1 MKRKYLS
8 ALLMGVLTLTS
19 VSTFTSCKD
28 YDDDISNL
36 QEQIDKLA
44 TADQLS
50 QKVAE
55 LQALIS
61 SNKSDITSLQT
72 KVAEAL
78 TAAQKA
84 QTTADSKATL
94 DEVKAELEKYATKD
108 EVATV
113 KATLEAA
120 QKALEEKNDAALK
133 DAVQKAQEAADKAVA
148 DAKAAVEEVKT
159 DLASYKTTVAS
170 EQEVVNTALATLN
183 TKVDAKADTTALNK
197 AIAALTAADA
207 NAKAEILSEIASKYA
222 TKKQAD
228 EIDAALKK
236 FAIKIEQQLGDYAKT
251 AEVQRLLAELKKNA
265 DVTYATKEEIKNLQ
279 TKQAVEEAINKA
291 IGELPKGDLEAIN
304 KIARE
309 ALEKANTAESEKGLA
324 YLQALHA
331 EGAASDAA
339 KAAKLADDKAVNNQ
353 TDIKNI
359 QDALGAG
366 FDAKNTVAK
375 AIQLINDQ
383 LTAKNT
389 GLSGLDGR
397 LKSIESKLALEDPD
411 KSLVERVS
419 KIEDQLKEIIGEYTT
434 MVTEVSLLGSFSSG
448 TGLTNPGATTLQ
460 FISGKV
466 AQDLTFGKAE
476 KDDEGAVV
484 PSATNQQAFVK
495 GTLFNNKNEILVRV
509 NPTNAVLT
517 KASIKLVDSQGND
530 LDDILEIGEPKK
542 YEKLLVSQS
551 RATDNTG
558 LWTIPVTVKD
568 GVAKDKVGQLS
579 NGKKILYA
587 VAVNNTNSEA
597 AKDRYVASTYDITVP
612 NAKDFEA
619 ATNINKVKI
628 WSVNTMGYDNAL
640 TLGLV
645 SDETPVKEY
654 AGGSGTP
661 VSAKNG
667 ETIKISF
674 KGLQDKIKYFYV
686 VRDDSH
692 VDDKS
697 GSSAI
702 NAWKSYKYE
711 GNAYGNVVEV
721 NPSDPTGELKITING
736 KVGDEIG
743 FRLFAVNYDGTL
755 TPVPANGVGGMGFVV
770 NVGADQAKASVT
782 GNVLATDPSSCSTG
796 WLPLTGKLKDGVKLY
811 VNSSATPVV
820 TNVFT
825 ADNGVKFE
833 VEYST
838 DGKNAIT
845 GTSTENSAI
854 KYVKFTTVS
863 STHMNE
869 WVDDSKA
876 NFTIVQ
882 KDKDGLVE
890 NEIAVSLTKKLP
902 TAADVKKVHPYTW
915 KDEQVENGVFTA
927 YVSPTSWAS
936 TATVGSFR
944 LDQVITGL
952 NDNFKITFENAKENS
967 DSHKYTDPLVITSDT
982 INWKVTVNK
991 AVIDGKEHKTTISYN
1006 YGQVTSAK
1014 NKNGQYIDLVVPV
1027 ETVQTVFACPL
1038 NKKDQTYAW
1047 NPGISTQ
1054 ATADADAVMVDINY
1068 LTYGSTT
1075 TAKVYKDKDATAP
1088 TEVDLLDYIIGTN
1101 TYDNAEFGG
1110 SLTKLL
1116 SGETKKYVKL
1126 EDAKLISA
1134 QSGKED
1140 YFNASVNATTGKIE
1154 FRAVAD
1160 VQNPRN
1166 DVKSWLVITLKD
1178 AFGCDQTYKLPF
1190 TVKKRQ

>member
-8 ALLMGVLTLTS
+8 ALLMGVLTLSS

-36 QEQIDKLA
+36 QGQIDKLA

-61 SNKSDITSLQT
+61 SNKSDITSVQT

-78 TAAQKA
+78 AAAQKA
-84 QTTADSKATL
+84 QTTADSKTTL
-94 DEVKAELEKYATKD
+94 DEVKGLLEEYATKK
-108 EVATV
+108 EVADV
-113 KATLEAA
+113 KTTLEAA
-120 QKALEEKNDAALK
+120 QQALEEKNDAALK
-133 DAVQKAQEAADKAVA
+133 DAVQKAQEAADKAVD

-159 DLASYKTTVAS
+159 DLANYKTTVDS
-170 EQEVVNTALATLN
+170 EQKVVDAALKALN

-197 AIAALTAADA
+197 AIADLEKADA
-207 NAKAEILSEIASKYA
+207 DAKTELLDKLAKETKDLVSETQMKAA
-222 TKKQAD
+222 
-228 EIDAALKK
+228 IDALKK
-236 FAIKIEQQLGDYAKT
+236 
-251 AEVQRLLAELKKNA
+251 
-265 DVTYATKEEIKNLQ
+265 
-279 TKQAVEEAINKA
+279 
-291 IGELPKGDLEAIN
+291 GDLAAVN
-304 KIARE
+304 KIAKD
-309 ALEKANTAESEKGLA
+309 ALEKANKAESDKGLA
-324 YLQALHA
+324 YLKALTA
-331 EGAASDAA
+331 EGKAADAAADA
-339 KAAKLADDKAVNNQ
+339 KAADAKAVQNKN
-353 TDIKNI
+353 DIKAI

-397 LKSIESKLALEDPD
+397 LKSIESKLALEDSD
-411 KSLVERVS
+411 KSLVKRVE
-419 KIEDQLKEIIGEYTT
+419 KIETNLQEIIGEYTT
-434 MVTEVSLLGSFSSG
+434 MVTEVSLLGSFSNG
-448 TGLTNPGATTLQ
+448 TGLTRPEATTLQ
-460 FISGKV
+460 FVSGKV

-476 KDDEGAVV
+476 KDDKGVEV

-509 NPTNAVLT
+509 NPVNAVLT
-517 KASIKLVDSQGND
+517 KASIKLVDSQGNN

-542 YEKLLVSQS
+542 YEKLLVSQT
-551 RATDNTG
+551 RATNNTG

-597 AKDRYVASTYDITVP
+597 AKNRYVASTYDITVP
-612 NAKDFEA
+612 NANDFHP
-619 ATNINKVKI
+619 ATNIDKVKI
-628 WSVNTMGYDNAL
+628 WSVNTMGSDNAL
-640 TLGLV
+640 TLGAV
-645 SDETPVKEY
+645 PGENQVRVHAGETTN
-654 AGGSGTP
+654 TP

-674 KGLQDKIKYFYV
+674 KGLEKEIKYFYV

-692 VDDKS
+692 VDGGS

-711 GNAYGNVVEV
+711 GNAYGNVVELD
-721 NPSDPTGELKITING
+721 PSDPTGELKITING
-736 KVGDEIG
+736 QVGDEIG

-755 TPVPANGVGGMGFVV
+755 TPVPGNNVGGMGFVV

-782 GNVLATDPSSCSTG
+782 GDVLATDPHSNSTG
-796 WLPLTGKLKDGVKLY
+796 WLP
-811 VNSSATPVV
+811 
-820 TNVFT
+820 
-825 ADNGVKFE
+825 
-833 VEYST
+833 
-838 DGKNAIT
+838 IT
-845 GTSTENSAI
+845 GTLKNGETIVGTFTEGGITFTPRFAKNAQGDAAANNSEI
-854 KYVKFTTVS
+854 KYVDFTVTGNINKWADGATIS
-863 STHMNE
+863 H
-869 WVDDSKA
+869 K
-876 NFTIVQ
+876 IVQ
-882 KDKDGLVE
+882 KDDDGLIE

-902 TAADVKKVHPYTW
+902 TAEDVKKDHKYTW

-927 YVSPTSWAS
+927 YVSPANWTLA
-936 TATVGSFR
+936 ATKGSF
-944 LDQVITGL
+944 LLNQVITGL
-952 NDNFKITFENAKENS
+952 DNGFKITIENASENS
-967 DSHKYTDPLVITSDT
+967 VSHLYTDPLVLTNSS
-982 INWKVTVNK
+982 WLVTVNK
-991 AVIDGKEHKTTISYN
+991 ALIDGTKEHKTTISYN

-1014 NKNGQYIDLVVPV
+1014 DKDGNYISHVVPV

-1038 NKKDQTYAW
+1038 TKKDQTYTW
-1047 NPGISTQ
+1047 NKHEFKNAQGKVTS
-1054 ATADADAVMVDINY
+1054 TADVNV
-1068 LTYGSTT
+1068 LTYGDDKTLKIDDT
-1075 TAKVYKDKDATAP
+1075 PVYAN
-1088 TEVDLLDYIIGTN
+1088 LLDYIIGTN
-1101 TYDNAEFGG
+1101 KYDNEEFGG

-1116 SGETKKYVKL
+1116 NGATKKYVKL

-1140 YFNASVNATTGKIE
+1140 YFNASVNPTTGKIE
-1154 FRAVAD
+1154 FSVVANA
-1160 VQNPRN
+1160 QNPRN
-1166 DVKSWLVITLKD
+1166 DVKSYLVIKLKD
-1178 AFGCDQTYKLPF
+1178 AFGCDQTYSLPF

>member
-36 QEQIDKLA
+36 QGQIDKLA

-159 DLASYKTTVAS
+159 DLANYKTTVDS
-170 EQEVVNTALATLN
+170 EQKVVDAALKALN

-197 AIAALTAADA
+197 AIKDLNEADA
-207 NAKAEILSEIASKYA
+207 KAKAELLDKLAEETKGLVSETQLNSA
-222 TKKQAD
+222 
-228 EIDAALKK
+228 IDALKK
-236 FAIKIEQQLGDYAKT
+236 
-251 AEVQRLLAELKKNA
+251 
-265 DVTYATKEEIKNLQ
+265 
-279 TKQAVEEAINKA
+279 
-291 IGELPKGDLEAIN
+291 GDLAAVN
-304 KIARE
+304 KIAQD
-309 ALEKANTAESEKGLA
+309 ALDKANKAESDKGLA
-324 YLQALHA
+324 YLKALAA
-331 EGAASDAA
+331 EGAAADAAKDAA
-339 KAAKLADDKAVNNQ
+339 KADAKAVKNQ
-353 TDIKNI
+353 TDIKTI

-389 GLSGLDGR
+389 GLEGLDGR

-411 KSLVERVS
+411 NSLVERVN
-419 KIEDQLKEIIGEYTT
+419 KIDKQLKEIIGEYTT
-434 MVTEVSLLGSFSSG
+434 MVTEVSLLGSFTSDA
-448 TGLTNPGATTLQ
+448 GLTRPEATTLQ

-476 KDDEGAVV
+476 KDDEGTVV

-495 GTLFNNKNEILVRV
+495 GTTFNNKNVILVRV
-509 NPTNAVLT
+509 NPVNAVLT
-517 KASIKLVDSQGND
+517 KASIKLVDSQGNN

-542 YEKLLVSQS
+542 YEKLLVSQT
-551 RATDNTG
+551 RATNNTG

-612 NAKDFEA
+612 KANNFEA
-619 ATNINKVKI
+619 ATDINKVKI
-628 WSVNTMGYDNAL
+628 WSVNTMGPDNAL
-640 TLGLV
+640 TLGSV
-645 SDETPVKEY
+645 PGENQVREY
-654 AGGSGTP
+654 AGGTGTP

-674 KGLQDKIKYFYV
+674 KGLEDKIKYFYV

-692 VDDKS
+692 VDGAS

-702 NAWKSYKYE
+702 NAWKSYKYD

-743 FRLFAVNYDGTL
+743 FRLFAVNYNGTL

-782 GNVLATDPSSCSTG
+782 GDVLATDPNSNSTG
-796 WLPLTGKLKDGVKLY
+796 WLPITGTLKDGVNINGTFTTQDGITITAQFAKNPKGGAAAK
-811 VNSSATPVV
+811 NS
-820 TNVFT
+820 
-825 ADNGVKFE
+825 E
-833 VEYST
+833 
-838 DGKNAIT
+838 
-845 GTSTENSAI
+845 I
-854 KYVKFTTVS
+854 KYVKFTATGAINKWADGATIS
-863 STHMNE
+863 HI
-869 WVDDSKA
+869 
-876 NFTIVQ
+876 IVQ
-882 KDKDGLVE
+882 KDADGLVE

-902 TAADVKKVHPYTW
+902 TAEDVKKDHKYTW

-927 YVSPTSWAS
+927 YVTPTSWLTA
-936 TATVGSFR
+936 ATVGSFR

-952 NDNFKITFENAKENS
+952 DNNFKITIENAKQNAVS
-967 DSHKYTDPLVITSDT
+967 QQYTDPYVITNANRT
-982 INWKVTVNK
+982 NWKVTVDK
-991 AVIDGKEHKTTISYN
+991 ALIDGTKEHKTTISYN
-1006 YGQVTSAK
+1006 YGMVTSAK
-1014 NKNGQYIDLVVPV
+1014 DKNGQYIAHVVPV

-1038 NKKDQTYAW
+1038 TKKDQTYAW
-1047 NPGISTQ
+1047 NQGAI
-1054 ATADADAVMVDINY
+1054 AVDADGNDIMGDVNY
-1068 LTYGSTT
+1068 LTFGDNLTV
-1075 TAKVYKDKDATAP
+1075 KLKDDSHA
-1088 TEVDLLDYIIGTN
+1088 DLLNYIIGTN
-1101 TYDNAEFGG
+1101 KYDNEEFGG
-1110 SLTKLL
+1110 SLIKLL
-1116 SGETKKYVKL
+1116 NGSTKKYVEL

-1140 YFNASVNATTGKIE
+1140 YFNASVNPTTGKIE
-1154 FRAVAD
+1154 FSVVANA
-1160 VQNPRN
+1160 QNPRN
-1166 DVKSWLVITLKD
+1166 DVKSYLVIKLKD
-1178 AFGCDQTYKLPF
+1178 AFGCDQTYSLPF

>member
-8 ALLMGVLTLTS
+8 ALLMGVLTLSS

-61 SNKSDITSLQT
+61 SNKSDITSLQSELAKKT
-72 KVAEAL
+72 
-78 TAAQKA
+78 
-84 QTTADSKATL
+84 TL
-94 DEVKAELEKYATKD
+94 DEVKAVLANYAEKQYVEDALATLD
-108 EVATV
+108 AAV
-113 KATLEAA
+113 KAQGGDITALQDAVKAA
-120 QKALEEKNDAALK
+120 QA
-133 DAVQKAQEAADKAVA
+133 AADKAA
-148 DAKAAVEEVKT
+148 EDAKAA
-159 DLASYKTTVAS
+159 
-170 EQEVVNTALATLN
+170 N
-183 TKVDAKADTTALNK
+183 
-197 AIAALTAADA
+197 
-207 NAKAEILSEIASKYA
+207 AEILETLKTLA
-222 TKKQAD
+222 TK
-228 EIDAALKK
+228 
-236 FAIKIEQQLGDYAKT
+236 
-251 AEVQRLLAELKKNA
+251 AEVE
-265 DVTYATKEEIKNLQ
+265 DVKT
-279 TKQAVEEAINKA
+279 
-291 IGELPKGDLEAIN
+291 
-304 KIARE
+304 
-309 ALEKANTAESEKGLA
+309 
-324 YLQALHA
+324 
-331 EGAASDAA
+331 AA
-339 KAAKLADDKAVNNQ
+339 KAANDAIEALKTGDIKTLQDKQNEILESLNTYAKQESLDKVAAKAEALQTALDKKADTKALTKAEEELNAAIAEVKSTAGENAAAINGLATTVKNAKDALALAQDNQ
-353 TDIKNI
+353 TKLTE
-359 QDALGAG
+359 ALESLKDSSKEG
-366 FDAKNTVAK
+366 TVAAAIK
-375 AIQLINDQ
+375 AIQAQVGTPNKELG
-383 LTAKNT
+383 T
-389 GLSGLDGR
+389 LDTR
-397 LKSIESKLALEDPD
+397 LAAIESVLNGVKDDDTKLGLAT
-411 KSLVERVS
+411 KVTN
-419 KIEDQLKEIIGEYTT
+419 IENKLKDIIGEYTT
-434 MVTEVSLLGSFSSG
+434 MVTEVSLLGSFTSDA
-448 TGLTNPGATTLQ
+448 GLTEPKNTQLQ
-460 FISGKV
+460 FVSGKV
-466 AQDLTFGKAE
+466 AQDFTFGKAE
-476 KDDEGAVV
+476 KDDKGAVV

-612 NAKDFEA
+612 NAEDFQA
-619 ATNINKVKI
+619 ATDINKVKI

-640 TLGLV
+640 TLGYV
-645 SDETPVKEY
+645 RGENQVKEY

-686 VRDDSH
+686 VRDDNH
-692 VDDKS
+692 VDGGS

-736 KVGDEIG
+736 EVGDEIG

-755 TPVPANGVGGMGFVV
+755 TPVPVDGVGGMGFVV

-782 GNVLATDPSSCSTG
+782 GNVLATDPSSSSTG

-811 VNSSATPVV
+811 DTSNAHV
-820 TNVFT
+820 TDQFI
-825 ADNGVKFE
+825 ADNGIKFNVK
-833 VEYST
+833 YST
-838 DGKNAIT
+838 DGRNAIT
-845 GTSTENSAI
+845 GTSTKNSAI
-854 KYVKFTTVS
+854 KYVKFTTDA
-863 STHMNE
+863 STPIQQ
-869 WVDDSKA
+869 WADDSKA

-882 KDKDGLVE
+882 KDADGLVE

-927 YVSPTSWAS
+927 YVSPADW
-936 TATVGSFR
+936 TAEATTGSF
-944 LDQVITGL
+944 LLNQVITGL
-952 NDNFKITFENAKENS
+952 DDGFKITIENADKNNATQQ
-967 DSHKYTDPLVITSDT
+967 YTNPLELTNTD
-982 INWKVTVNK
+982 WEVTVDK
-991 AVIDGKEHKTTISYN
+991 ALINGTTEHKTTISYN
-1006 YGQVTSAK
+1006 YGKVTSAK
-1014 NKNGQYIDLVVPV
+1014 KNGAYIDHVVPV

-1047 NPGISTQ
+1047 GQYVAGQDSKGNNIMK
-1054 ATADADAVMVDINY
+1054 DLNY
-1068 LTYGSTT
+1068 LTFGNPQTVCI
-1075 TAKVYKDKDATAP
+1075 KEATYDEHGTQLTDPEYA
-1088 TEVDLLDYIIGTN
+1088 DFLDYIIGTN
-1101 TYDNAEFGG
+1101 KFDNSVFGG
-1110 SLTKLL
+1110 SLTTLL
-1116 SGETKKYVKL
+1116 SGTTKKYVKL

-1134 QSGKED
+1134 QSGHED
-1140 YFNASVNATTGKIE
+1140 YFNASVDPDTYKITFSVVANA
-1154 FRAVAD
+1154 
-1160 VQNPRN
+1160 QNPRN

-1190 TVKKRQ
+1190 TVKKRL